1 MAFHCWVLRSQ
12 VLQEVLARGQTVLVV
27 AHQLKTVE
35 KADHIIFI
43 EKGEVV
49 EEGTHQ
55 ELMAKK
61 GRYHRLKEELFS
73 QVS

>member
-12 VLQEVLARGQTVLVV
+12 VLQEVLARGRTVLVV

>member
-1 MAFHCWVLRSQ
+1 MSVPQ
-12 VLQEVLARGQTVLVV
+12 VLQEILACGQTVLVV

-43 EKGEVV
+43 EKGIIV

-61 GRYHRLKEELFS
+61 GRYYRLKEELFS
-73 QVS
+73 QHS